1 MHTNDTSISKG
12 CVRDPWLCHVM
23 KRNGKMWAVV
33 GRTPLWA
40 FDIQFEEFEAVTIYF
55 FRSKIIYI
63 SWIHDIP
70 YVSMTGKRK
79 YQANLVFSSRESN
92 LENRS
97 VTLYLHICF
106 KKSRS
111 TNRRKKCIFLLHTF
125 FLPPKSLSLKR
136 SAFVLLGSGRA
147 HQWFSP
153 CKNNSPRFSHA
164 IYLRSFFLSLSLIS
178 FPTATIECS
187 SRARLEVG

>member
-79 YQANLVFSSRESN
+79 CQANWFFHREKPILKIGVRHCTFASQNPDQLIEGKNAFFFYIRFSCLQNRCHWRDLHSYSLAQDERINDSVHAKIILLESPTPFIYD
-92 LENRS
+92 L
-97 VTLYLHICF
+97 F
-106 KKSRS
+106 
-111 TNRRKKCIFLLHTF
+111 
-125 FLPPKSLSLKR
+125 SLSLT
-136 SAFVLLGSGRA
+136 
-147 HQWFSP
+147 H
-153 CKNNSPRFSHA
+153 
-164 IYLRSFFLSLSLIS
+164 
-178 FPTATIECS
+178 
-187 SRARLEVG
+187 